1 MTKQECSDFVLKGN
15 DSILKSRTIL
25 KTMLHSI
32 VFSIFLG
39 LTLAIT
45 RDGSSGGC
53 ARLAIINK
61 DGVERVDVLGNDLP
75 KVYDL

>member
-1 MTKQECSDFVLKGN
+1 MFRFRLERFIGEIKNPFDI
-15 DSILKSRTIL
+15 SIR
-25 KTMLHSI
+25 
-32 VFSIFLG
+32 IFLG
-39 LTLAIT
+39 ITLAIT

-75 KVYDL
+75 KVFDL

>member
-1 MTKQECSDFVLKGN
+1 MTKQECFDFVLKGSLISSLEKPSDMN
-15 DSILKSRTIL
+15 IPLR
-25 KTMLHSI
+25 
-32 VFSIFLG
+32 LG
-39 LTLAIT
+39 ITLAIT

-75 KVYDL
+75 KVFDL

>member
-1 MTKQECSDFVLKGN
+1 LFFIDIS
-15 DSILKSRTIL
+15 
-25 KTMLHSI
+25 
-32 VFSIFLG
+32 LG
-39 LTLAIT
+39 ITLAIT

-75 KVYDL
+75 KVFDL

>member
-1 MTKQECSDFVLKGN
+1 
-15 DSILKSRTIL
+15 
-25 KTMLHSI
+25 
-32 VFSIFLG
+32 
-39 LTLAIT
+39 LAIT

-61 DGVERVDVLGNDLP
+61 DGVERIDVLGNELP